1 MGLEHRRHVNPCDKD
16 LKHRV
21 QYPLYLTSFTKS
33 CRLEE
38 VAGVGVIELI
48 SGTIDSKDDDD
59 GNDGDGND
67 DDDDDTEGGDE
78 TDGRDDTEGRCGAGV
93 EEEEVGFSSTGCC
106 F

>member
-1 MGLEHRRHVNPCDKD
+1 M
-16 LKHRV
+16 
-21 QYPLYLTSFTKS
+21 
-33 CRLEE
+33 
-38 VAGVGVIELI
+38 IELI

-93 EEEEVGFSSTGCC
+93 EEEEVGEAEIQLDFVGFSFTGCC